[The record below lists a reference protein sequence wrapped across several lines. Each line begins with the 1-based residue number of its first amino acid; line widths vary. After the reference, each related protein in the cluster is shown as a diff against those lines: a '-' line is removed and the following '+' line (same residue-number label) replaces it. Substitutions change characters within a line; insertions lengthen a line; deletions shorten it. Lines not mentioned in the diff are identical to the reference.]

1 MAWAFLGLGFF
12 FAVGVKGLGGVFSIF
27 RKTSSRV
34 GSLDTVE
41 FPVEAMEK
49 LRNVVGDFVINWGLF
64 EARISMILNLVYH
77 DHGGNIVKG
86 EKQGIPVPLE
96 RRLKY
101 LKQAFKEKPALRPF
115 VEEERE
121 IRSKARQVADVRD
134 FIVHG
139 HLMEYDPAKGVYTF
153 GRLDVVDNAT
163 GHAHNLFKT
172 DVGQLLLYAEVLDRL
187 AERATD
193 LFLRGDAAAMGPH
206 KPDNLFRRIW
216 SKLVTLLPF
225 T

>member
-1 MAWAFLGLGFF
+1 
-12 FAVGVKGLGGVFSIF
+12 VKGVGGVFSI
-27 RKTSSRV
+27 RDSTSSRV

-41 FPVEAMEK
+41 FPGEAVEN
-49 LRNVVGDFVINWGLF
+49 LRRVVGDFVINWGLF

-86 EKQGIPVPLE
+86 ERQGIPVSFE

-115 VEEERE
+115 MDEERE

-139 HLMEYDPAKGVYTF
+139 HLMEYDSANGAYTF
-153 GRLDVVDNAT
+153 GRLDVVDKAT

-172 DVGQLLLYAEVLDRL
+172 DVGQLMLYAEILDRL

-193 LFLRGDAAAMGPH
+193 LFLKVDAAAMGPH

-216 SKLVTLLPF
+216 SKLVALLPF